1 MDGYEARETLKR
13 RYDEAFGR
21 YANRCDYLDE
31 NGFKDGRHGDR
42 IVQPPQPGMSP
53 AQLCVAS
60 ERRERLIALT
70 SLEMKAWADLAR
82 AASDNSKLCAGLLED
97 THSSQADH
105 FLEIVR
111 TAC

>member
-1 MDGYEARETLKR
+1 
-13 RYDEAFGR
+13 
-21 YANRCDYLDE
+21 
-31 NGFKDGRHGDR
+31 
-42 IVQPPQPGMSP
+42 
-53 AQLCVAS
+53 
-60 ERRERLIALT
+60 
-70 SLEMKAWADLAR
+70 MKAWADLAR